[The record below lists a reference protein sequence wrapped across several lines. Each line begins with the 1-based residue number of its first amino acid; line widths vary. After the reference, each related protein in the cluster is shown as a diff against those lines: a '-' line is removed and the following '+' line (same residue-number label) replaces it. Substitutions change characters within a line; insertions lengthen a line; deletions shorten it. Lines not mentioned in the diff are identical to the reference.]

1 MNYDFSLEPTKSID
15 YLKNKGYNLTFDYDE
30 MMHEAHHRAFTV
42 AKVTRLDLLTDIHTS
57 LIDSMKSGKPFE
69 EWKKELIPTLKK
81 YGWYGQITVKDP
93 KTDREKDIY
102 VGSRRLKTIFDT
114 NMRVSYATS
123 RYNEQIN
130 SDSEYWRYSAI
141 LDGRTRE
148 RHRLMHG
155 ITLHRDHDF
164 WRTNYPPNGWRCRC
178 KVRAFTKSEVD
189 SRNIIVSD
197 EPPYTTIADKDW
209 GYDVGNSKLALETVY
224 YQKAL
229 KNILNCKEN
238 NAKTSI
244 NCDFSR
250 TIFSNA
256 IKDIQD
262 NVNIAYIQNQFIT
275 PIYSQFKE
283 QLGKSEKDRDFTWLK
298 NFPKSVVIGAIDLIV
313 FDFLKSKNIIVEN
326 PHIYLTSER
335 LRHSIRED
343 KAHELTLEELLQV
356 PKALLSANEIYFDKT
371 KKNILYVFDRI
382 EDKAKI
388 AIEVPYKKTGLN
400 EIVTMMGG
408 PKEAL
413 KSGAYEKIK

>member
-1 MNYDFSLEPTKSID
+1 MIYDFSLEPTKSID
-15 YLKNKGYNLTFDYDE
+15 YLKNKGYNLIFDYDE

-123 RYNEQIN
+123 RYNEQRE

-164 WRTNYPPNGWRCRC
+164 WKTNYPPNGYRCRC
-178 KVRAFTKSEVD
+178 KVRAFTKSEID

-209 GYDVGNSKLALETVY
+209 NYDVGSGNRISKLSKINIDESLSNLPLIMPKTEY
-224 YQKAL
+224 KNMSDEELKQKFYDDL
-229 KNILNCKEN
+229 GIKKGDMLIDKINDPMIIDDELFKNG
-238 NAKTSI
+238 SG
-244 NCDFSR
+244 FS
-250 TIFSNA
+250 
-256 IKDIQD
+256 K
-262 NVNIAYIQNQFIT
+262 IT
-275 PIYSQFKE
+275 K
-283 QLGKSEKDRDFTWLK
+283 KDR
-298 NFPKSVVIGAIDLIV
+298 
-313 FDFLKSKNIIVEN
+313 
-326 PHIYLTSER
+326 HIYLDEFAK
-335 LRHSIRED
+335 LLKDPDEIYLE
-343 KAHELTLEELLQV
+343 LEELKNESDNYIRKTHRLVKKLLKYYQDE
-356 PKALLSANEIYFDKT
+356 KGKKRALIAIFEYQRDKT
-371 KKNILYVFDRI
+371 QGASLHFIDSVGTLEKKRFEKLIWQ
-382 EDKAKI
+382 
-388 AIEVPYKKTGLN
+388 
-400 EIVTMMGG
+400 
-408 PKEAL
+408 KEL
-413 KSGAYEKIK
+413 KQD